1 MAEGR
6 PNRGTGSAGPKN
18 PEGTGNKGQYSLGG
32 KTSSK
37 KSTAAKKSK

>member
-1 MAEGR
+1 MAGGR

-18 PEGTGNKGQYSLGG
+18 PKGTGNKDQYSLGG

-37 KSTAAKKSK
+37 KYTTINKSK